1 MASRPI
7 AAAADIRA
15 HAASLGLDAF
25 GIASAEPGP
34 HDAARLRAFLAAG
47 HHGTMAWLANR
58 EAERASPLAL
68 WPGARS
74 VVGVGNQ
81 SYRIAAESDLR
92 PLIAEAVIG
101 AGGALFR
108 LSVVEPSLDDIYTR
122 YFKSQAA
129 NANRAA

>member
-1 MASRPI
+1 MSRDATGDGGAHGRLAP
-7 AAAADIRA
+7 AA
-15 HAASLGLDAF
+15 L
-25 GIASAEPGP
+25 
-34 HDAARLRAFLAAG
+34 
-47 HHGTMAWLANR
+47 
-58 EAERASPLAL
+58 LAL
-68 WPGARS
+68 LALAFAGFTTLGCWQVQRLHWKHALVARVESRIHAVPAPMPGRAAWP
-74 VVGVGNQ
+74 
-81 SYRIAAESDLR
+81 RIAAESDLR